1 MSIAELKKEALA
13 LPENQRAQLIAS
25 LLETLPPANAEIS
38 DQEVAERDADL
49 QSGRTAEMSEDEF
62 IRAVE
67 RDRRK

>member
-13 LPENQRAQLIAS
+13 LPENERAQLVAS

-49 QSGRTAEMSEDEF
+49 QSGRTTEMSEDEF